1 MVRVPQSCSQL
12 VARERHKKPPAEAGE
27 EGSREP
33 AASCRSSLSGPPPAH
48 NQPGPPGLEFP
59 QEAPG
64 GSRGTP
70 GRMPSL
76 VPCDVGLNREF
87 PAVIRH
93 GRRGGFHARS
103 PRVSTRGFLDDRFPI
118 QRICKT
124 TVASGFAHLT
134 IRASRQRRWRGH
146 RVAENGRR
154 GGRRTLDERVA
165 AAATARR
172 LLPPPK
178 PAIHQ
183 SRLRSK
189 PTPSRHRGAVRL
201 PRPRCGRLPSRR
213 CGRRTNRPGNRASR
227 RSRPGPAGPRAAR
240 SVPW

>member
-33 AASCRSSLSGPPPAH
+33 AASCRSSLGGPPPAH

-70 GRMPSL
+70 GCMPSL

-154 GGRRTLDERVA
+154 RGRREDADCLGRGTQGQDTDFRQ
-165 AAATARR
+165 RR
-172 LLPPPK
+172 N
-178 PAIHQ
+178 
-183 SRLRSK
+183 SC
-189 PTPSRHRGAVRL
+189 RHR
-201 PRPRCGRLPSRR
+201 
-213 CGRRTNRPGNRASR
+213 
-227 RSRPGPAGPRAAR
+227 AGTSSSTSLLNAAQ
-240 SVPW
+240 